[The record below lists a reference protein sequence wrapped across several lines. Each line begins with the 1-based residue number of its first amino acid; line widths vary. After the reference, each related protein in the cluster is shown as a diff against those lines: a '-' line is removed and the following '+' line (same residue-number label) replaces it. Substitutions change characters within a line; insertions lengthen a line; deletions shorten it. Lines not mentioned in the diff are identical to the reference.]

1 MSSFTASLTH
11 SFIQRNFIEPLH
23 MSVSV
28 CGAGKVEMNGL
39 QHHSL
44 EVHTAQ
50 RGTQYISQ
58 LIQCGEVKGYS

>member
-1 MSSFTASLTH
+1 
-11 SFIQRNFIEPLH
+11 

-58 LIQCGEVKGYS
+58 LIECDEVKGYS